1 MENAINISVTPL
13 QALLGLLFQIWIIV
27 FPIILIR
34 KLNYLTALITSQ
46 NDYEEQTDDSCLRS
60 NKAGSASSAI
70 FHPELVSASRVAA
83 WTDS

>member
-13 QALLGLLFQIWIIV
+13 QALLGLLFQIWIIA

-46 NDYEEQTDDSCLRS
+46 NDYEEKADDPD
-60 NKAGSASSAI
+60 SA
-70 FHPELVSASRVAA
+70 E
-83 WTDS
+83 